1 MPVTVGAV
9 VLPIALI
16 TAVAGTARLPLL
28 AASSTASAASATVSI
43 TVASIMVLRSS
54 STVVPTTLA
63 ALVCATLPPPDPDGD
78 LGPIDRADVLAER
91 QDHLRAVGR
100 RRRRI
105 GAGGDERRADAVDLV
120 VGVDGD
126 RDVVEVDGG
135 GRAAGGVD
143 RAAGELVRPDRD
155 AVRGRVVDGHR
166 VVAPDRASVRVGQAG
181 CRFRCAG
188 KVKLQLRGA
197 GDVDLPAEGHRRLDY
212 VADGVGAVSAGGG
225 GQRDAAYRGDGDD
238 VDHGG
243 LGEGEVREDEI
254 TPDAIRKIYETAE

>member
-63 ALVCATLPPPDPDGD
+63 ALVCVTLPPPDPDGD

-143 RAAGELVRPDRD
+143 RAAGELVR
-155 AVRGRVVDGHR
+155 
-166 VVAPDRASVRVGQAG
+166 VGQAG

-188 KVKLQLRGA
+188 KVQAPAA
-197 GDVDLPAEGHRRLDY
+197 GCR
-212 VADGVGAVSAGGG
+212 
-225 GQRDAAYRGDGDD
+225 
-238 VDHGG
+238 
-243 LGEGEVREDEI
+243 
-254 TPDAIRKIYETAE
+254 